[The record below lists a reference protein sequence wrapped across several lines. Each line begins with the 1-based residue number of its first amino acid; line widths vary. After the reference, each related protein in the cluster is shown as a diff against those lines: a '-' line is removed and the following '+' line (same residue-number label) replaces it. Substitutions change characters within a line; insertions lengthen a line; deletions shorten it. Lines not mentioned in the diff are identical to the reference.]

1 MFNGAKPVAA
11 DLAGSDESADLA
23 TARNLEQQLME
34 SGHER
39 PEGDRCSICFL
50 LIEVPVRKRSKTNVC
65 CMKRVCNGCFLAAQ
79 QRGVYG
85 SCPFCRTP
93 LPADNASM
101 LAMVHQRVDK
111 GDAEAISFLGEKYFH
126 GLLGLTKDVPRAI
139 ELWTQAAELGSLDAH
154 SNLGDSYYNGD
165 GVEEDVPKGHPP
177 LAAGRN
183 ERGSR
188 EQAQSWCC

>member
-1 MFNGAKPVAA
+1 
-11 DLAGSDESADLA
+11 
-23 TARNLEQQLME
+23 
-34 SGHER
+34 
-39 PEGDRCSICFL
+39 
-50 LIEVPVRKRSKTNVC
+50 
-65 CMKRVCNGCFLAAQ
+65 
-79 QRGVYG
+79 
-85 SCPFCRTP
+85 
-93 LPADNASM
+93 
-101 LAMVHQRVDK
+101 MVHQRVGK
-111 GDAEAISFLGEKYFH
+111 GDAEAMSFLGEKYFH